1 MADEMTFKHVLP
13 VQIRFNDVD
22 QYGHM
27 NNSSYFSLYDLAKTS
42 YLRDV
47 FGQKEWNRIGIV
59 VANINADFL
68 APVFFSDEL
77 VIETSVVHLGH
88 KSFTLLQRAVDKV
101 SGIRKCQCRT
111 ALPRKNLWNFLW
123 SLNRPS
129 AIMRENHLRNCLK
142 SNIEWIKEKAALGSR
157 ILGLPCSCMFVMQN
171 TISVIGSHLT
181 DNL

>member
-88 KSFTLLQRAVDKV
+88 KSFTLLHRAVDKV

-111 ALPRKNLWNFLW
+111 VMVGYSIATKEPVELPLEFKQAICNYEGK
-123 SLNRPS
+123 SLEELS
-129 AIMRENHLRNCLK
+129 QK
-142 SNIEWIKEKAALGSR
+142 
-157 ILGLPCSCMFVMQN
+157 
-171 TISVIGSHLT
+171 
-181 DNL
+181 

>member
-101 SGIRKCQCRT
+101 RGIRKCQCRT
-111 ALPRKNLWNFLW
+111 VMVGYSIATKEPVELPLEFKQAICNYEGK
-123 SLNRPS
+123 SLEELS
-129 AIMRENHLRNCLK
+129 QK
-142 SNIEWIKEKAALGSR
+142 
-157 ILGLPCSCMFVMQN
+157 
-171 TISVIGSHLT
+171 
-181 DNL
+181 